1 MSDSNL
7 HKGKLLVKAEQINH
21 SYTGDNLLWI
31 ESLDLSLYS
40 GTRCLVKGKNGSGK
54 TTLVNIL
61 TGGLCPSHG
70 QISIGDFTY
79 AYLDQEYNLVHKNCT
94 ILELAESNNQRNLP
108 MHELRMLLNRSLFTA
123 ESLAKNCLELSGGE
137 KMRLS
142 ILMLI
147 LRKQAPDLLI
157 LDEPTNNIDLA
168 SIHILTQ
175 TIKSFKG
182 SLLVISHDR
191 EFIEEIGIN
200 MEIEL

>member
-1 MSDSNL
+1 
-7 HKGKLLVKAEQINH
+7 
-21 SYTGDNLLWI
+21 
-31 ESLDLSLYS
+31 
-40 GTRCLVKGKNGSGK
+40 
-54 TTLVNIL
+54 
-61 TGGLCPSHG
+61 
-70 QISIGDFTY
+70 
-79 AYLDQEYNLVHKNCT
+79 
-94 ILELAESNNQRNLP
+94 
-108 MHELRMLLNRSLFTA
+108 
-123 ESLAKNCLELSGGE
+123 
-137 KMRLS
+137 MRLS
-142 ILMLI
+142 ILVLI

>member
-1 MSDSNL
+1 
-7 HKGKLLVKAEQINH
+7 
-21 SYTGDNLLWI
+21 
-31 ESLDLSLYS
+31 
-40 GTRCLVKGKNGSGK
+40 
-54 TTLVNIL
+54 
-61 TGGLCPSHG
+61 
-70 QISIGDFTY
+70 
-79 AYLDQEYNLVHKNCT
+79 
-94 ILELAESNNQRNLP
+94 
-108 MHELRMLLNRSLFTA
+108 MLLNRSLFTA

-142 ILMLI
+142 ILILI